1 MKWGLGIEHEIRLRF
16 EKTIHELSDN
26 IRNKYFKQEDSNKY
40 IFINSEYV
48 LYNFYLYGHLMTDD
62 LTKNKNNL
70 FQLAKKGL
78 PFPLDVISKNTYKN
92 IELFNFY
99 IFNFTLF
106 NTPLLFLRYNVEEN
120 INISIETFFPYNNI
134 LATEKN
140 ENIIKER
147 LENGLKDLYNK
158 KYEKEIE
165 TYLKKIF
172 VNIPILNFKFVY
184 NLKLSDDNKSIHYLK
199 LPKIKFV
206 ENKNIEKDI
215 NLQNNKNNKNNSAAP
230 RRAWISPSFRSFDIE
245 YPECGAAGLTEG
257 CWSLRKTP
265 KKYFKFI
272 HKYINNFIKIY
283 DNNQF
288 ITNNISKS
296 KINQD
301 KFRIIEKLYKNKIP
315 ELDKSAKTS
324 ALEFKTIDY
333 ENINYEQTLNDL
345 INLETVFFDYINTL
359 PVFKLFIKHFGKIV
373 YHNIGSANESL
384 LINNLV
390 NGLEYSYLE
399 EDYTGSY
406 HLWITCPYYKNM
418 PYQDFLEIH
427 STLANKL
434 QLLEPLF
441 AAHFSSPPYEFPSGL
456 KQSKSSLRQ
465 FLNNYSSYGT
475 SDITLLNGTEK
486 HIINQYYLSE
496 YDIINNKVFVLNSPI
511 TDKIYVNDAKN
522 IKTKP
527 KINYDGLTTRNNT
540 NNLFM
545 EIDKGSNLSHKNMIN
560 THDNPINYFSLLF
573 EKTNI
578 RPKYTVTQNN
588 GTEIYKLNLGSDIRT
603 RSFEKYIYPL
613 DKSYIP
619 KILFKN
625 NKFLEVY
632 YHPEKNTILYE
643 RPYDKSSNK
652 NINNKNINNNRIGIE
667 FRVLDHFPTIYL
679 NQILGLLG
687 PLVIDSIKNPKK
699 LKFNDTHVAQ
709 QFWHDEMFNV
719 IIKGYEYNV
728 SSIYKNV
735 IEKELDIKIFQKQYS
750 SENVLQYIYENL
762 MHKYNQLYIS
772 PNTIYQKI
780 RYKSPI
786 NFINFN
792 KIAWKEILNIYFEK
806 NPFLLKKLKSY
817 ESKKNTPNNQNK
829 ITNKMII
836 DIYGEKY
843 QYNLEK
849 MKNYIKN
856 LNINKTNSKYKKS
869 NHII

>member
-1 MKWGLGIEHEIRLRF
+1 MKWGLGIEHEMRLRF
-16 EKTIHELSDN
+16 KKTTYELSDN
-26 IRNKYFKQEDSNKY
+26 IRNKYFNQEDGNKY

-48 LYNFYLYGHLMTDD
+48 LYNFYLYEHFMENNMTEN
-62 LTKNKNNL
+62 KNKL
-70 FQLAKKGL
+70 YELAKKGL
-78 PFPLDVISKNTYKN
+78 PFPLDFISKNTYKN

-106 NTPLLFLRYNVEEN
+106 NSPLLFLRYNVEEN

-140 ENIIKER
+140 EKILKQR
-147 LENGLKDLYNK
+147 LEKGLKDLYNK
-158 KYEKEIE
+158 TYEKDIEI
-165 TYLKKIF
+165 YLKKIF
-172 VNIPILNFKFVY
+172 VNKTFLNFKFVY

-199 LPKIKFV
+199 IPKIEFV
-206 ENKNIEKDI
+206 KNKKIENEKINTVASEELMIPENINNQINIEK
-215 NLQNNKNNKNNSAAP
+215 NNS
-230 RRAWISPSFRSFDIE
+230 
-245 YPECGAAGLTEG
+245 
-257 CWSLRKTP
+257 

-272 HKYINNFIKIY
+272 HKYIDNYIKIY
-283 DNNQF
+283 DDNSF
-288 ITNNISKS
+288 INNNISKS
-296 KINQD
+296 K
-301 KFRIIEKLYKNKIP
+301 RLIEKLYKNKIP

-345 INLETVFFDYINTL
+345 IDLETTFFNYINNL
-359 PVFKLFIKHFGKIV
+359 PVFKPFIKYFGKIV

-390 NGLEYSYLE
+390 QNLEYLFLD

-486 HIINQYYLSE
+486 HVIHEYYLSE

-511 TDKIYVNDAKN
+511 IDKIYFKEKKN
-522 IKTKP
+522 IKTKI

-545 EIDKGSNLSHKNMIN
+545 EIDKGSNLSRNNMIN
-560 THDNPINYFSLLF
+560 THNNPINYFSLLF
-573 EKTNI
+573 EKTMI
-578 RPKYTVTQNN
+578 RPKYTYIQNN
-588 GTEIYKLNLGSDIRT
+588 GSEIYKLNLGADFRT

-625 NKFLEVY
+625 NKFIEVY
-632 YHPEKNTILYE
+632 YHAEKNSISYI
-643 RPYDKSSNK
+643 RPSHKSENNTNNHNK

-699 LKFNDTHVAQ
+699 LKFKDTHVAH
-709 QFWHDEMFNV
+709 QFWHDEMFNI
-719 IIKGYEYNV
+719 IIKGYEYTV
-728 SSIYKNV
+728 SPIYINA
-735 IEKELDIKIFQKQYS
+735 IEKELDIKILVNNNQKQYN
-750 SENVLQYIYENL
+750 SENIMEDIYKNL
-762 MHKYNQLYIS
+762 TNKYQQLYPKS
-772 PNTIYQKI
+772 TAIYQKI

-792 KIAWKEILNIYFEK
+792 KIAWKEILNIYFIK
-806 NPFLLKKLKSY
+806 NPFLFKKLKSFY
-817 ESKKNTPNNQNK
+817 KKNSDNMSNK
-829 ITNKMII
+829 TNTIPNKMII

-843 QYNLEK
+843 QYNFKK

-856 LNINKTNSKYKKS
+856 IKTNK
-869 NHII
+869 IQT

>member
-1 MKWGLGIEHEIRLRF
+1 MKWGLGIEHEMRLRF
-16 EKTIHELSDN
+16 EKTTHELSDEN
-26 IRNKYFKQEDSNKY
+26 CNKYFNQCDSNKY

-48 LYNFYLYGHLMTDD
+48 LYNFYLYEHFIQNDRTL
-62 LTKNKNNL
+62 NKNNL

-78 PFPLDVISKNTYKN
+78 PFPLDIISKNTYKN

-99 IFNFTLF
+99 IYNYTLF
-106 NTPLLFLRYNVEEN
+106 NTPLLFLRYNIEEN

-134 LATEKN
+134 LETEKN
-140 ENIIKER
+140 DSSLKQR
-147 LENGLKDLYNK
+147 LEDGLKDLYNK

-172 VNIPILNFKFVY
+172 IHNPFLNFKFAY
-184 NLKLSDDNKSIHYLK
+184 KLKLSDDNKSIHYLK
-199 LPKIKFV
+199 IPKIEFV
-206 ENKNIEKDI
+206 KNNNIEKDNIENIKKYNI
-215 NLQNNKNNKNNSAAP
+215 NNTKNN
-230 RRAWISPSFRSFDIE
+230 
-245 YPECGAAGLTEG
+245 
-257 CWSLRKTP
+257 P
-265 KKYFKFI
+265 KKHLKFI
-272 HKYINNFIKIY
+272 YKYINNFIKIY
-283 DNNQF
+283 DDNQF
-288 ITNNISKS
+288 VTNNTS
-296 KINQD
+296 NQKTD
-301 KFRIIEKLYKNKIP
+301 QFRIIEKLYKNKIP

-333 ENINYEQTLNDL
+333 ENVNYEQTLKDL
-345 INLETVFFDYINTL
+345 IDLETAFFDYINIL
-359 PVFKLFIKHFGKIV
+359 PVFKPFIKHFGKIV

-390 NGLEYSYLE
+390 HGLEYSQLE

-406 HLWITCPYYKNM
+406 HLWITCPYYQNM

-486 HIINQYYLSE
+486 HEIYEYYLSE
-496 YDIINNKVFVLNSPI
+496 YDIINNRVFRLNSPI
-511 TDKIYVNDAKN
+511 VDKIYIKDKKN
-522 IKTKP
+522 INSKL
-527 KINYDGLTTRNNT
+527 KINYDGLTTRANT

-545 EIDKGSNLSHKNMIN
+545 EIDKGSNLSYKNMIN
-560 THDNPINYFSLLF
+560 SHTPINYFSLLF
-573 EKTNI
+573 EKTKI
-578 RPKYTVTQNN
+578 RPKYKYIQNN
-588 GTEIYKLNLGSDIRT
+588 GTEIYKLNLGADIRT
-603 RSFEKYIYPL
+603 RSFEKYIYPYNKL
-613 DKSYIP
+613 YIP
-619 KILFKN
+619 KILFKD

-632 YHPEKNTILYE
+632 YDPEKNHILYE
-643 RPYDKSSNK
+643 RPYDKSESINK
-652 NINNKNINNNRIGIE
+652 NKNINNNRIGIE
-667 FRVLDHFPTIYL
+667 FRILDHFPTIYL

-699 LKFNDTHVAQ
+699 LKFKDTHVAK

-728 SSIYKNV
+728 SSIYKSV
-735 IEKELDIKIFQKQYS
+735 IEKELQIKILINNNDQHH
-750 SENVLQYIYENL
+750 SENVMESFASSRLQRLRIRDIRYRKTGGMEISKPSWELLKYIYESL
-762 MHKYNQLYIS
+762 THKYNHLYPKS
-772 PNTIYQKI
+772 VTIYQKI

-792 KIAWKEILNIYFEK
+792 KIAWKEILYIYFEK

-817 ESKKNTPNNQNK
+817 YKENNKKNEDNISNKQKK
-829 ITNKMII
+829 ITNEMII

-843 QYNLEK
+843 KYNLEK

-856 LNINKTNSKYKKS
+856 LNKN
-869 NHII
+869 

>member
-1 MKWGLGIEHEIRLRF
+1 MKWGLGIEHEMRLRF
-16 EKTIHELSDN
+16 EKTTHELSEN
-26 IRNKYFKQEDSNKY
+26 IRNKYFDQEDSNKY

-48 LYNFYLYGHLMTDD
+48 LYNFYLYGHLMAND

-78 PFPLDVISKNTYKN
+78 TFPLDIISKNTYKN

-106 NTPLLFLRYNVEEN
+106 NSPLLFLRYNVEEN

-140 ENIIKER
+140 ENVLKQL
-147 LENGLKDLYNK
+147 LEEGLKDLYNK
-158 KYEKEIE
+158 KYEKDIE

-184 NLKLSDDNKSIHYLK
+184 ELKLSDDNKSIYYLK

-215 NLQNNKNNKNNSAAP
+215 NLQNNKNNKKNNSAAP
-230 RRAWISPSFRSFDIE
+230 RRAC
-245 YPECGAAGLTEG
+245 PECGAAGVL
-257 CWSLRKTP
+257 SLRKTP
-265 KKYFKFI
+265 KKHFKFI

-283 DNNQF
+283 DDNSF

-333 ENINYEQTLNDL
+333 ENINYEQTLKDL
-345 INLETVFFDYINTL
+345 IDLETVFFDYINML
-359 PVFKLFIKHFGKIV
+359 PVFKPFIKHFGKIV

-390 NGLEYSYLE
+390 NDLEYSFLE

-406 HLWITCPYYKNM
+406 HLWITCPYYQNM

-511 TDKIYVNDAKN
+511 VDKIYVNDAKN

-560 THDNPINYFSLLF
+560 NHDNPINYFSLLF
-573 EKTNI
+573 EKTMI
-578 RPKYTVTQNN
+578 RPKYTYIQNN
-588 GTEIYKLNLGSDIRT
+588 GSEIYKLNLGSDIRT

-643 RPYDKSSNK
+643 RPYDKSTNK
-652 NINNKNINNNRIGIE
+652 NINNKNISNNRIGIE

-699 LKFNDTHVAQ
+699 LKFKDTHVAH
-709 QFWHDEMFNV
+709 QFWHDEMFNI
-719 IIKGYEYNV
+719 IIKGYEYTV
-728 SSIYKNV
+728 SSIYKNA
-735 IEKELDIKIFQKQYS
+735 IEKELDIKILLNNNNQQQYH
-750 SENVLQYIYENL
+750 SENIMEDIYESL
-762 MHKYNQLYIS
+762 TYKYQQLYPKS
-772 PNTIYQKI
+772 VTIYQKI

-792 KIAWKEILNIYFEK
+792 KIAWKEILNIYFNK
-806 NPFLLKKLKSY
+806 NLFLLKKLKSY
-817 ESKKNTPNNQNK
+817 ENKKNDISNKTNK

-836 DIYGEKY
+836 NIYGEKY

-856 LNINKTNSKYKKS
+856 LNKKKL
-869 NHII
+869 NI